1 MKFLNVL
8 AIGVTVGGIGL
19 AVGVNA
25 NAAEWTPR
33 TIEQIK
39 VDIGK
44 TNGKEYTIVWGDTLS
59 GISGATNISVQK
71 LADMNKIA
79 NNDLIF
85 AGNKLLFDGNV
96 ATVQNSQGQ
105 TVMQSVIQE
114 AEKVE
119 PNQSVGTSVA
129 PPVSQNEAV
138 PSSVVTP
145 VTDQPASSAPNTTI
159 EQQPNQP
166 TQPTSS
172 SMNGTQGGTTTP
184 TTEEN
189 SGGTNGGGTGETE
202 EPTQPVEKFTVWYT
216 ASDPAD
222 AAHNISKGMQVFST
236 EAEATA
242 WVNSYAENLAKENV
256 TPSSYGVSSYQV

>member
-1 MKFLNVL
+1 MKFLKVL
-8 AIGVTVGGIGL
+8 AVGVTVGGIGL
-19 AVGVNA
+19 AIGVNA
-25 NAAEWTPR
+25 NAAEWMPR
-33 TIEQIK
+33 TVEQIK
-39 VDIGK
+39 ADIGK

-71 LADMNKIA
+71 LADMNRIA
-79 NNDLIF
+79 NIDLIF

-114 AEKVE
+114 TEKVE
-119 PNQSVGTSVA
+119 PNQAVGTPVA

-138 PSSVVTP
+138 PSSGVTP
-145 VTDQPASSAPNTTI
+145 VTDQPASSAPNAAI
-159 EQQPNQP
+159 EQQPSQP

-172 SMNGTQGGTTTP
+172 SASGTNTP

-189 SGGTNGGGTGETE
+189 SGGANGGGTSETE

-222 AAHNISKGMQVFST
+222 AAHNISKGMQVFNT

-242 WVNSYAENLAKENV
+242 WINSYADGLLEQNV
-256 TPSSYGVSSYQV
+256 ASSSYGVSSYQV